1 MRDLV
6 ADPMFQLRKKIEA
19 RFNEKYPEKWIPAYS
34 MVTFS
39 PHIRYSE
46 ALSKGQFQDK
56 IMDEVMLL
64 PNIETIWNS
73 EEVEQLMLSK
83 LS

>member
-1 MRDLV
+1 
-6 ADPMFQLRKKIEA
+6 
-19 RFNEKYPEKWIPAYS
+19 

-39 PHIRYSE
+39 PQIRYSE

-56 IMDEVMLL
+56 IMDEVMSL
-64 PNIETIWNS
+64 PKIEELWNS
-73 EEVEQLMLSK
+73 EQVEQLMLSK